1 MDLVAVERISEILC
15 VKTEDEKTS
24 LRMICDSTGMKLIR
38 YSDQSCSRVE
48 SVADIDSFHH
58 YSYSDSLVA
67 LSVRFQCYGKTP
79 ELGNLL
85 QPGNWFVLPNDNIRT
100 NSDLIQ
106 PFRAYREGFCFP
118 PLNNKASFSLISS
131 LSESSAPFSK
141 ACSSDTLYITLP
153 DSNLHF
159 ISEPLPK
166 TTEEIEERTS
176 FVRRRLQ
183 SSNDTSNASND
194 DQDAYSHL
202 HPPAIVFVVIV
213 INIAV
218 PIAFCLFCVY
228 ATRSHNTEDDED
240 SIIRKLL
247 LFVGL
252 M

>member
-1 MDLVAVERISEILC
+1 MIGFLLC
-15 VKTEDEKTS
+15 VPCCCLTE
-24 LRMICDSTGMKLIR
+24 II
-38 YSDQSCSRVE
+38 SR
-48 SVADIDSFHH
+48 
-58 YSYSDSLVA
+58 
-67 LSVRFQCYGKTP
+67 
-79 ELGNLL
+79 
-85 QPGNWFVLPNDNIRT
+85 NDNIRT

-131 LSESSAPFSK
+131 LSESSAPFTK

-159 ISEPLPK
+159 ISEPLLK
-166 TTEEIEERTS
+166 TTEKIEEGTS

-183 SSNDTSNASND
+183 SSNGKRLLSSPSHRLLTNVDTSNASND

>member
-1 MDLVAVERISEILC
+1 MEGFRAWKLSDALHQLTHTQSQWEIYLSVYQQSMSTPERNNMNLVAVERISEILC

-85 QPGNWFVLPNDNIRT
+85 QPGNWFVLPLLT
-100 NSDLIQ
+100 
-106 PFRAYREGFCFP
+106 
-118 PLNNKASFSLISS
+118 
-131 LSESSAPFSK
+131 
-141 ACSSDTLYITLP
+141 
-153 DSNLHF
+153 H
-159 ISEPLPK
+159 
-166 TTEEIEERTS
+166 
-176 FVRRRLQ
+176 V
-183 SSNDTSNASND
+183 DTSNASND

-240 SIIRKLL
+240 SMIRKLL